1 MVGAPRSG
9 KLKPIKALVLDGPQP
24 AKLTINAFGLL
35 SDAGAIERDR
45 ERDQRS
51 LAGELR
57 SATLVGLVIDGS
69 DIL

>member
-1 MVGAPRSG
+1 MNAP
-9 KLKPIKALVLDGPQP
+9 VLDGPQP
-24 AKLTINAFGLL
+24 AKLTIDAFGLL

-57 SATLVGLVIDGS
+57 SATLVGLVMDGS

>member
-1 MVGAPRSG
+1 MNAS
-9 KLKPIKALVLDGPQP
+9 VLDEPQP
-24 AKLTINAFGLL
+24 AKLTIYAFGLL

-51 LAGELR
+51 LTGELR

-69 DIL
+69 DTL

>member
-1 MVGAPRSG
+1 MNAP
-9 KLKPIKALVLDGPQP
+9 VLDEAQP
-24 AKLTINAFGLL
+24 VKLTIDAFGLL

-57 SATLVGLVIDGS
+57 SATLVGLVIDGT